1 MKLVL
6 PFAALLTLGVAS
18 VAVAAPDYTTVCN
31 SSKLLAS
38 DRHECRVQMT
48 AAAEDQAKQA
58 EINRVYT
65 AKIESLLN
73 KRAGAAPAMAA
84 ASAVV
89 PSAQ

>member
-6 PFAALLTLGVAS
+6 SFAALLALGAAN
-18 VAVAAPDYTTVCN
+18 VAVAATDYTTVCN

-48 AAAEDQAKQA
+48 AALEDQAKQA

-65 AKIESLLN
+65 AKIESLMN
-73 KRAGAAPAMAA
+73 KRAGTSPAVAAT
-84 ASAVV
+84 SAVV